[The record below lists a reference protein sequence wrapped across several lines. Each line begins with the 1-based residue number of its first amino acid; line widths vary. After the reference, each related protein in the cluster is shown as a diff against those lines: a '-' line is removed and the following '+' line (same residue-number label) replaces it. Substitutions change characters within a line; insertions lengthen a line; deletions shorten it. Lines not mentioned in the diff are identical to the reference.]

1 MNKLLKVFSGTF
13 ISALLLQ
20 GCSNESEGI
29 PLPEKVS
36 LLPEVSISREVS
48 TRVTDTHFQEGEE
61 VAFLLLTPS
70 GTLYNTATGYDK
82 YTYLNRRWESS
93 KPTILTNDEVRVFTF
108 FPWSA
113 SLNYAQHAYQVPIET
128 TSQTDY
134 LTGKQVDG
142 SFINAQ
148 NPVTRVNMIHA
159 LAKIRFTIARGTYP
173 GVGKVTSA
181 EFTNTEGTL
190 LGTGYKI
197 DLRTGTLITDNAS
210 VDRNQ
215 HKIGTWGED
224 GIILSSVP
232 HGPEGTSRLLI
243 PGNGKIKISLTIDNV
258 EYSVICNLDGSASSN
273 GYPRTLLAGSVY
285 TINLRM
291 SGSSLNI
298 GSDTVIL
305 NNWYNSGAIGT
316 H

>member
-20 GCSNESEGI
+20 GCSNESGGDPI
-29 PLPEKVS
+29 PEKVF
-36 LLPEVSISREVS
+36 LRPEVNISREVS
-48 TRVTDTHFQEGEE
+48 TRITDTHFQEGEE

-70 GTLYNTATGYDK
+70 GTLYNNATGYEK

-93 KPTILTNDEVRVFTF
+93 NPTILTNDEVRVFTF

-142 SFINAQ
+142 SIINAQ
-148 NPVTRVNMIHA
+148 NPVTRVNMMHA
-159 LAKIRFTIARGTYP
+159 LAKIRFTITRGVYL
-173 GVGKVTSA
+173 GMGKISSA
-181 EFTNTEGTL
+181 EFTNIEGAL
-190 LGTGYKI
+190 LGSGYKT
-197 DLRTGTLITDNAS
+197 DLRTGTIITDNAN
-210 VDRNQ
+210 VDRNP
-215 HKIGTWGED
+215 HKIGTWGDD

-232 HGPEGTSRLLI
+232 HGPEGTTKLLI
-243 PGNGKIKISLTIDNV
+243 PGNGKIKITLTIDNV
-258 EYSVICNLDGSASSN
+258 AYSVICNLDGSTSSN
-273 GYPRTLLAGSVY
+273 GYPRTLQAGSVY